1 MLFTRVNRDD
11 PEKIFIIAKNSYTV
25 ALTNGQAV
33 IWDIVNDKDGV
44 SVERPTAI
52 VTNAG
57 FAAAGIAAE
66 GIGISDYGLI
76 QVYGYHSAVKV
87 RVATS
92 EELIVPGT
100 PLALAAAGSVFC
112 LESFD
117 SSTAAATVR
126 PIRYPCAFSLG
137 TYSSWTTT
145 TIAAFVK
152 AL

>member
-1 MLFTRVNRDD
+1 MIFQRVNRDD
-11 PEKIFIIAKNSYTV
+11 PEKVFVVALNSYSV

-33 IWDIVNDKDGV
+33 IWDFLTDKSGA

-52 VTNAG
+52 VTNQG
-57 FAAAGIAAE
+57 FAAAGIVAE
-66 GIGISDYGLI
+66 TIGISDYGLI
-76 QVYGYHSAVKV
+76 QVWGYHSAVKV
-87 RVATS
+87 RAATS
-92 EELIVPGT
+92 AEVIVPGT
-100 PLALAAAGSVFC
+100 PLALNAAGSLFC

-126 PIRYPCAFSLG
+126 PLRYPCAFSLG

-145 TIAAFVK
+145 TIAAFIK

>member
-1 MLFTRVNRDD
+1 MLLQRVNRDD
-11 PEKIFIIAKNSYTV
+11 PEKVFIIVKNSYTV
-25 ALTNGQAV
+25 ALSNGQAV
-33 IWDIVNDKDGV
+33 IWDIVTEKDGV

-52 VTNAG
+52 ATNLG
-57 FAAAGIAAE
+57 IAAAGIVAE
-66 GIGISDYGLI
+66 TIGVSDYGLV
-76 QVYGYHSAVKV
+76 QVYGYHAAVRV

-100 PLALAAAGSVFC
+100 ALALAAAGSVFC

-137 TYSSWTTT
+137 TYSSWSTT

>member
-1 MLFTRVNRDD
+1 MLFQRVNRDD
-11 PEKIFIIAKNSYTV
+11 PEKIFVVAKNSYTV
-25 ALTNGQAV
+25 ALSNGQAV
-33 IWDIVNDKDGV
+33 IWDIATDKDGV
-44 SVERPTAI
+44 GVERPTAI
-52 VTNAG
+52 ATNLG
-57 FAAAGIAAE
+57 IAAAGIAAE
-66 GIGISDYGLI
+66 AIAVNDYGLI
-76 QVYGYHSAVKV
+76 QVYGYHSAVRV

-100 PLALAAAGSVFC
+100 ALALAAAGSVFC

-117 SSTAAATVR
+117 SSTADATAR

-145 TIAAFVK
+145 TVAAFIK